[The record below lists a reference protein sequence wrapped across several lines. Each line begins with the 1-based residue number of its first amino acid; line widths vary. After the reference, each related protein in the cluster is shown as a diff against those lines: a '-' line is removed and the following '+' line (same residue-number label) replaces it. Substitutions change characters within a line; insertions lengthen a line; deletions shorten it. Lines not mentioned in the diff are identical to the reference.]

1 MPPPL
6 PTTKAASALPPLTEA
21 CLFLSQ
27 VSERLRTLPATVPLL
42 LQHIL
47 GTLEKEHG
55 PNLLYQA
62 LATLGVTRS
71 GQCLVWIGRQRAQ
84 RLDDLGWT
92 GVFASSA
99 RRV

>member
-1 MPPPL
+1 MVSPAAPSPPYNRSCL
-6 PTTKAASALPPLTEA
+6 SSPPLTEA

-42 LQHIL
+42 LQYIL

-55 PNLLYQA
+55 PNILSQA

-71 GQCLVWIGRQRAQ
+71 GQCLAWIGRLRAQ
-84 RLDDLGWT
+84 RLDDLG
-92 GVFASSA
+92 
-99 RRV
+99 